1 MLNHLKTAH
10 YTWKLRAGKHR
21 RLPHW
26 IASAVF
32 PSRQHGC
39 NPSGSTVQPQ
49 SSLPWPQTSD
59 LEQAKKKIRWQTS
72 LTSVS
77 SSLKTLK
84 INHASFL
91 VYKCHKAWTGKSI
104 TPDLKNR
111 IILAMEW
118 GFASAVL
125 PGSYQGAPTS
135 PNGQTH
141 LWQWGRSKIKLGS
154 QDTCKGGPNEG
165 NLHQT

>member
-1 MLNHLKTAH
+1 MLNRLKRAH

-21 RLPHW
+21 RWPHW

-32 PSRQHGC
+32 LSRQRGC
-39 NPSGSTVQPQ
+39 NLRGSTVQPQ

-77 SSLKTLK
+77 SSPKTVT
-84 INHASFL
+84 INHTSFL
-91 VYKCHKAWTGKSI
+91 VYVCHKALTAKSI
-104 TPDLKNR
+104 KPDLKNG

-118 GFASAVL
+118 VFASVVL
-125 PGSYQGAPTS
+125 PGSYQRAPPS

-141 LWQWGRSKIKLGS
+141 LWQWGRSKVKLGS
-154 QDTCKGGPNEG
+154 QATGQGGA
-165 NLHQT
+165 QWK